1 MNKVSFWKKELLFT
15 YKGQK
20 CLSKHANEKKM
31 ETFFFPILMWINTFK
46 SLAMQ
51 CQIVLKDDGKM
62 NRKLTLKRFSSVA
75 TMSMSNNQNIVNSKR
90 IGDIPNFKVA
100 ISLMYEKRLKIPSI
114 SVFQMLCMVSL
125 TAWTL
130 QGVRMENCQ
139 K

>member
-20 CLSKHANEKKM
+20 CLSKHVNEKKM
-31 ETFFFPILMWINTFK
+31 ETFFFSILMWINTFK

-100 ISLMYEKRLKIPSI
+100 ISQKKGWKAFVHFRFNL
-114 SVFQMLCMVSL
+114 VSQ
-125 TAWTL
+125 TAWVWL
-130 QGVRMENCQ
+130 SLIFKR
-139 K
+139 